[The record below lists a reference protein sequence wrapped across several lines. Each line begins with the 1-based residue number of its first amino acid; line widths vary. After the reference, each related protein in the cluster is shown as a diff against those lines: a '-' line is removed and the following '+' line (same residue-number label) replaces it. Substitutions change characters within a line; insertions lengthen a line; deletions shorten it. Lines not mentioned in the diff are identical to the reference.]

1 MGHLLTSRLPFLTS
15 RAAGRALLAGAT
27 LALVALGP
35 TTAIGSA
42 AAASVA
48 APVVTIP
55 TTVDA
60 TGATD
65 VTEALRTFF
74 ASVPD
79 GEVAQLARGARYR
92 VEGTLKLKNR
102 NNFTVDGNHATIIS
116 TAKTSVLH
124 GHIWIEGG
132 TNLVVR
138 RLVIRGANPLGGTD
152 DDAYV
157 RNLENAH
164 GIRIAGAIGVE
175 ISNVT
180 VTDVFGDFIYIGRSE
195 DRVWSEDVW
204 IHDSQFARNGRQG
217 IAVTA
222 ARRVVIERNRLD
234 NMRRSTIDLEPNT
247 RSSGVEDVF
256 VLDNTVGE
264 GRLRFIASHGGGP
277 VDRVVIAR
285 NTLRGQ
291 TMTVDVKPPDE
302 DRRTSFYVINNTS
315 DTSSGRAP
323 LKFVRVDGLVVRG
336 NIQPVRDRGVGIDLG
351 GVCGVFIAG
360 NRFSET
366 GPPVE
371 GLAKPDCGQ
380 ALSPDLPPAPAIAGR
395 TAGSPAPPATTTTT
409 TTTTSPIRPGPTTAV
424 PLGTGPTATGAATE
438 TPDSGPPWPWIF
450 VIGAA
455 AVAVV
460 AVARSW
466 VRAQRPASRSSKN
479 DS

>member
-1 MGHLLTSRLPFLTS
+1 MRSRS
-15 RAAGRALLAGAT
+15 AGRALLT
-27 LALVALGP
+27 LTALTVLAVGLTP
-35 TTAIGSA
+35 TAS
-42 AAASVA
+42 SVA
-48 APVVTIP
+48 AAPVAPVTTIP
-55 TTVDA
+55 ATVDR

-65 VTEALRTFF
+65 VTEALRAFF

-79 GEVAQLARGARYR
+79 GEVAQLGRKAIYR

-102 NNFTVDGNHATIIS
+102 NDLTVDGNYATIIS
-116 TAKTSVLH
+116 SAKTSVLR
-124 GHIWIEGG
+124 GALWMEGG
-132 TNLVVR
+132 TNLKVR
-138 RLVIRGANPLGGTD
+138 RLIIRGANPLGGTE

-164 GIRIAGAIGVE
+164 GIRIEGAIGVE
-175 ISNVT
+175 ISDVT
-180 VTDVFGDFIYIGRSE
+180 VTDVFGDFIYVGRSE

-204 IHDSQFARNGRQG
+204 IHDSRFARNGRQG

-256 VLDNTVGE
+256 VLDNTVGK

-291 TMTVDVKPPDE
+291 TMTIDVKPPDE
-302 DRRTSFYVINNTS
+302 DRRSSFYVIDNTS
-315 DTSSGRAP
+315 DTASGRAP
-323 LKFVRVDGLVVRG
+323 LKFVRVDGLVVRN

-351 GVCGVFIAG
+351 GVCGVFIAN

-366 GPPVE
+366 GPPTE
-371 GLAKPDCGQ
+371 GLPQPDCGQ
-380 ALSPDLPPAPAIAGR
+380 PPSPDLPAAPAIAGR
-395 TAGSPAPPATTTTT
+395 AAGSPAPPSTTTSTT
-409 TTTTSPIRPGPTTAV
+409 TTTTSTPVRPVPTNTAAARPGPTSPAPRAVGTAS
-424 PLGTGPTATGAATE
+424 G
-438 TPDSGPPWPWIF
+438 SGPLWAWILG
-450 VIGAA
+450 IGAA
-455 AVAVV
+455 AAGTIW
-460 AVARSW
+460 W
-466 VRAQRPASRSSKN
+466 VRAQRRTNNSSKN